1 MRLYR
6 SVLSVGMSS
15 ALVLAGVVGV
25 AAPVAA
31 APNRAAAVGR
41 PAAAQSSAPS
51 ATPAPAPVASSPAV
65 SSSAGPA
72 PAGDP
77 VSVALAAAKSSG
89 QDQVVD
95 ALTSATS
102 QTTAHPDGRQTVQLS
117 TRPVRWHDPVR
128 GWLPLDLRLT
138 VGGGSSGLLSAASAD
153 PTGPGSGQI
162 SNSATGTLVS
172 LPTAAG
178 TLGLSHP
185 DALGSAAAVSG
196 STADFANALPGGRG
210 LHETLLT
217 GGVEEAVSLPAAGL
231 PASYLVAV
239 SLPAGVS
246 AAQTPDGVVFATA
259 AGPVAGL
266 SNGVAHD
273 STRLPSGDGVET
285 RVHSTL
291 LGVNAG
297 VATISV
303 SVDPGWLASPARVFP
318 VLIDPTFYANT
329 AQAGRFDAYVD
340 SAYPNETEGTY
351 DPGVLKLGTYNG
363 GGEVGRVLMYF
374 NTAGSL
380 PAGAQVSDAYVAIN
394 NNYSFSC
401 PNGSTPSVGLYG
413 LGAGWS
419 DQSVTW
425 NNQPPGDGQPAS
437 SATVFAKGYD
447 SGCPGGY
454 VNLPATSLAQRWA
467 NGQADRGVQLGT
479 VENNSYGWKKF
490 YPGEA
495 GSAAAPA
502 MYITYST
509 DCTFYPQTGH
519 SVCGAIRDRYDAL
532 GGPGGFLG
540 YPSVDAVLN
549 PDGVGLRQQF
559 QGAGGAWIYQGPNS
573 GAHEIG
579 GGIYTRWGAQ
589 SYERGP
595 LGYPTSDERAAF
607 TSFNGSGDRQN
618 DFEHGSIYWNH
629 LGGITNNQTS
639 PDLLMGD
646 KAFFNTD
653 TVKLTDRL
661 TAKINRGTGNLALN
675 LTGLTAPGI
684 GADRPVGLT
693 YQSLSQAPGSTAAG
707 SALINRTGGWR
718 TSDSPD
724 VRIAVSP
731 GHVDYTDSSFALWR
745 FTGNGPWTGPAGL
758 DADLTKNGDG
768 TYTMKIHGS
777 GRTLNFDSYGMLI
790 KDADRNGNAVSFP
803 PGRYPSVITGS
814 RGAGDGRSVQL
825 SFNGPSGKLGELCQS
840 LTATNCTGT
849 ATRSD
854 TTLVVDYGYDG
865 AGNLASVTDPN
876 GNATRFGYDS
886 GNPDPGMRQDLLTV
900 TDPNGNVTR
909 FTYDSLHRITD
920 LSRDDNG
927 IKATSTY
934 DYIAA
939 DRHTHEFAPTHPHTS
954 GVFTDYGIDA
964 GGKVTDVTDP
974 KGNHSSTAWTADN
987 QVASGTNA
995 TGGTSTNSFTQPTN
1009 APAGAHGPES
1019 LQTSQQPMG
1028 ASGSATYTNPAGPSL
1043 YAPTTSTDSMKN
1055 TSSYAYD
1062 GAGNLGSATN
1072 ASAAVAAVGH
1082 NTPGDGTVSSSTDPN
1097 NAGKGLDSVYGYDQS
1112 THNLTSITPPAS
1124 GTNLRRTFGYDGFGR
1139 TASSGTRMLT
1149 TTYGYDRMG
1158 RVLSQTHS
1166 DSSPAL
1172 SASYDPNGNTLS
1184 TGDGTGTVTNTYD
1197 HLNRLTGATRVGAPS
1212 GTTSYG
1218 YDPAG
1223 SLTSLTDGRGT
1234 SSYHYDK
1241 AGELDQI
1248 NESGGNI
1255 DIFGYNPDHKRVDS
1269 FYDTAGTNGGG
1280 ATYDGSGNVLQ
1291 APTGFAVHTRSSLD
1305 AGGRLTE
1312 TKTSRASNDGTVAA
1326 DLSYCYRPYV
1336 SGQGCPVVKN
1346 GTDTDKRQYQTDNL
1360 TQART
1365 DYHYDKGGRLSSAV
1379 TTGGPN
1385 TTYSYCFDADGNRTY
1400 ESTAT
1405 VDCTQVGP
1413 GKPIT
1418 PTHSFNSVN
1427 QLTTD
1432 GAAFDADGNQTAPAP
1447 LTAGS
1452 YNSADQTTSFT
1463 PNGQGQTSASYA
1475 GNGQAQRLTL
1485 GSTSF
1490 ANGIPGLL
1498 SETTGGA
1505 STFYERDPAGT
1516 LIAQRGTTG
1525 EFYYYLDGLGSVLGL
1540 IDTTGN
1546 VQATYSYDPY
1556 GATTNIGGPNS
1567 NLANTNPYRYASG
1580 YLDTATGLYQFGQRY
1595 YQPTLGRWT
1604 QQDTLNVIGDP
1615 ANGNRYTYTGD
1626 DPINNVDPTGQS
1638 CIGVDFFVVDA
1649 GYCSDSNYGGSGF
1662 YGGVGVGVKAG
1673 VDFYA
1678 GAPTSGFTDSCALVG
1693 GVGAVVSGSP
1703 SQGYAGSP
1711 ALGLDAGCAV
1721 DYNFGG

>member
-1 MRLYR
+1 MRLTR
-6 SVLSVGMSS
+6 SILSVGMSS
-15 ALVLAGVVGV
+15 VLVLAGVAGV
-25 AAPVAA
+25 AAPAAA
-31 APNRAAAVGR
+31 APNRAATPAARNSAGVAGAARAATGR
-41 PAAAQSSAPS
+41 PAAAQSSSPS
-51 ATPAPAPVASSPAV
+51 AAPAPTPVASSPAV

-102 QTTAHPDGRQTVQLS
+102 QTTAHPDGTQTVQLN
-117 TRPVRWHDPVR
+117 TRPVRWRDPVR

-138 VGGGSSGLLSAASAD
+138 AAAGLLSAASAD

-162 SNSATGTLVS
+162 AGTATGTLVS

-178 TLGLSHP
+178 TFGLSHP
-185 DALGSAAAVSG
+185 DALGSAAAVNG
-196 STADFANALPGGRG
+196 STADFANALTGGRG

-246 AAQTPDGVVFATA
+246 AAQTPDGVLFATA

-273 STRLPSGDGVET
+273 STKLPSGDGVET
-285 RVHSTL
+285 RVRSTL

-303 SVDPGWLASPARVFP
+303 GVDPVWLASPARVFP

-419 DQSVTW
+419 DRTVTW

-447 SGCPGGY
+447 SSCPGGY

-495 GSAAAPA
+495 GGAAAPA

-509 DCTFYPQTGH
+509 NCTFYPQTGH
-519 SVCGAIRDRYDAL
+519 SVCGAIRDKYNQL

-573 GAHEIG
+573 GAHEIQ
-579 GGIYTRWGAQ
+579 GGIYARWGAQ
-589 SYERGP
+589 GYERGP

-618 DFEHGSIYWNH
+618 DFEHGSIYFNRVN
-629 LGGITNNQTS
+629 GVTNIQTD

-675 LTGLTAPGI
+675 LTGLSAPGI

-693 YQSLSQAPGSTAAG
+693 YQSLSQAPGSTVAG

-724 VRIAVSP
+724 VRISVSP

-768 TYTMKIHGS
+768 TYTMRIHGS

-803 PGRYPSVITGS
+803 AGRYPSVITGS

-840 LTATNCTGT
+840 LSAANCTGT

-854 TTLVVDYGYDG
+854 STLVVDYGYDSN
-865 AGNLASVTDPN
+865 GNLASVTDPN

-886 GNPDPGMRQDLLTV
+886 ANPDPGMRQDLLTV

-939 DRHTHEFAPTHPHTS
+939 DRHTHEFGPTHPRSS
-954 GVFTDYGIDA
+954 GVFTDFGIDA

-974 KGNHSSTAWTADN
+974 KGNHSSTAWSADN
-987 QVASGTNA
+987 QVASSTNA
-995 TGGTSTNSFTQPTN
+995 TGGVSQNSFIQPAN

-1019 LQTSQQPMG
+1019 LQASQQPMG
-1028 ASGSATYTNPAGPSL
+1028 ASSSATYTNPAGPSL

-1082 NTPGDGTVSSSTDPN
+1082 NVPGDGTVKSSTDPN

-1112 THNLTSITPPAS
+1112 THNLTSITPPAGGNKLARS
-1124 GTNLRRTFGYDGFGR
+1124 FGYDGFGR
-1139 TASSGTRMLT
+1139 TASSGTQMLT

-1166 DSSPAL
+1166 DSSAAL
-1172 SASYDPNGNTLS
+1172 SASYDPNGNVLS
-1184 TGDGTGTVTNTYD
+1184 TGDGTGTVTSTYD
-1197 HLNRLTGATRVGAPS
+1197 HLNRLTGATRVGTAA
-1212 GTTSYG
+1212 GTTGYG

-1255 DIFGYNPDHKRVDS
+1255 DIFGYDGNHKRVDS

-1280 ATYDGSGNVLQ
+1280 ASYDSSGNVLQ

-1312 TKTSRASNDGTVAA
+1312 TKTSRASNDATVAA
-1326 DLSYCYRPYV
+1326 DLSYCYSPYV
-1336 SGQGCPVVKN
+1336 SGQACPSSKN

-1365 DYHYDKGGRLSSAV
+1365 DYRYDKGGRLSSAV

-1385 TTYSYCFDADGNRTY
+1385 TTYSYCYDADGNRTY
-1400 ESTAT
+1400 ESTSA
-1405 VDCTQVGP
+1405 VDCSQVGP
-1413 GKPIT
+1413 GKPIA

-1452 YNSADQTTSFT
+1452 YNGADQTTSFT
-1463 PNGQGQTSASYA
+1463 PNGQGQTSASYT

-1498 SETTGGA
+1498 AETTGGA
-1505 STFYERDPAGT
+1505 STFYERDPGGT
-1516 LIAQRGTTG
+1516 LIAQRGLAG

-1540 IDTTGN
+1540 IDASGT
-1546 VQATYSYDPY
+1546 VQATYGYDPY
-1556 GATTNIGGPNS
+1556 GVTTAVGGPNS

-1595 YQPTLGRWT
+1595 YQPNLGRWT
-1604 QQDTLNVIGDP
+1604 QQDDLNVIGDP

-1626 DPINNVDPTGQS
+1626 DPINNIDPSGM
-1638 CIGVDFFVVDA
+1638 C
-1649 GYCSDSNYGGSGF
+1649 SGF
-1662 YGGVGVGVKAG
+1662 FGCAAAVFDDVGKAIR
-1673 VDFYA
+1673 
-1678 GAPTSGFTDSCALVG
+1678 
-1693 GVGAVVSGSP
+1693 SP
-1703 SQGYAGSP
+1703 
-1711 ALGLDAGCAV
+1711 AGCALTTISV
-1721 DYNFGG
+1721 GLGVAALGIILIPATAGTSATFTFAAAGVIFTGGAEAACNA